1 MADVELAWRFGVALI
16 LGILLGL
23 ERERSKGEEGGV
35 GVRTFAMIALGGA
48 LAGYLQV
55 EMDLPGMALTLFVAF
70 AALVVA
76 LYVVTATRGETG
88 ITTESSALL
97 CFVLGV
103 LCAHGEIQLAAGVGV
118 AVALLLALRDWLHR
132 LASRIE
138 PADIEATLQFAIVTL
153 IILPLVPDRSFG
165 AAPFDVVNPYRIWL
179 MVVLISGINFAAY
192 VLVKVVGTEHGVGIA
207 GLLGGLVAST
217 AVTLGLSQRSR
228 QEGADAAAL
237 ALGILLAWTVMF
249 LRVLAMSLALLPALA
264 PRLAPALAALSALSL
279 GACWW
284 LWRRHRRRER
294 GTVEA
299 GHNPFELAEAIKF
312 GLIFGVVLLVARA
325 AQVAIGPSGVYVAAV
340 VAGLTDVDAITLA
353 MVDMARTDPAALGT
367 AARAIILAV
376 MANTLV
382 KSGMAAS
389 LGSPELRRAITP
401 VAGLLCVASLG
412 AAILV

>member
-1 MADVELAWRFGVALI
+1 MEDVELAWRFGVALT

-55 EMDLPGMALTLFVAF
+55 EMDLPGMALALFVAF

-76 LYVVTATRGETG
+76 LYVLTATHGETG

-97 CFVLGV
+97 CFMLGV
-103 LCAHGEIQLAAGVGV
+103 LCAHGEVHLAAGVAV
-118 AVALLLALRDWLHR
+118 AVALLLTLRDWLHG
-132 LASRIE
+132 LAARIE
-138 PADIEATLQFAIVTL
+138 PADIKATLQFAIVTL
-153 IILPLVPDRSFG
+153 IVLPLVPDRSFG

-179 MVVLISGINFAAY
+179 MVVLISGINFGAY
-192 VLVKVVGTEHGVGIA
+192 VLVKVAGNEHGAGIA

-228 QEGADAAAL
+228 QEGADAASL

-249 LRVLAMSLALLPALA
+249 LRVLAVSLALLPALA
-264 PRLAPALAALSALSL
+264 PRLAPALASLCALSL

-284 LWRRHRRRER
+284 LWRRHRGRER
-294 GTVEA
+294 GRVEA

-312 GLIFGVVLLVARA
+312 GLIFGVVLLIARA
-325 AQVAIGPSGVYVAAV
+325 AQVVIGPSGIYVAAV
-340 VAGLTDVDAITLA
+340 LAGLTDVDPITLA
-353 MVDMARTDPAALGT
+353 MVDMARTDPATLGT

-376 MANTLV
+376 LANTLV

-389 LGSPELRRAITP
+389 LGSADLRRTIAP
-401 VAGLLCVASLG
+401 VAALLCAASLI
-412 AAILV
+412 AALMV